1 MKLLLDSNVLLRW
14 ADSRA
19 PEHADCMEAVVRV
32 ATASNVVYVCA
43 QVMIE
48 SYVVATR
55 PTEVNGL
62 GLAPKEAQQFLAD
75 IENSSPCLPEP
86 PNIGKLWS
94 DLITRHSVMG
104 RQAHDARLAALMLS
118 QGVDAIITLNFQDFA
133 RYPEITPLT
142 PAQILRNS

>member
-1 MKLLLDSNVLLRW
+1 MKFLLDSNVLLRW

-55 PTEVNGL
+55 PMEVNGL
-62 GLAPKEAQQFLAD
+62 GLTPAQAQQFLAD
-75 IENSSPCLPEP
+75 VENSFPCLPEP

-94 DLITRHSVMG
+94 GFVSQHSVIG
-104 RQAHDARLAALMLS
+104 KQAHDARLVALMIS
-118 QGVDAIITLNFQDFA
+118 HGVDTIITLNSQDFV
-133 RYPEITPLT
+133 RYLEIAALT
-142 PAQILRNS
+142 PAQILLNS